1 MAGRWSCGTGSS
13 GHPLPGGTGE
23 AKSRPVSGCGSGV
36 VQGDV
41 VQDSG
46 GPLVPLCDPV
56 LPVSAAWVPEPL
68 SP

>member
-1 MAGRWSCGTGSS
+1 MVLRYRVLGPPAARRDRRGEEPAGQRVREQV
-13 GHPLPGGTGE
+13 L
-23 AKSRPVSGCGSGV
+23 